1 MFSEHVQS
9 RSAQRETTRREVLY
23 AAEAL
28 FHAQGFKA
36 TTVRQIAARAGVSI
50 GTVMA
55 AGDKDSLLVEAMDR
69 RIRLMHQERMLPE
82 TGFLA
87 MKAGGNAPEMV
98 AALVQPFMALFA
110 ADLDLA
116 REYGAVLMRGRQE
129 SEVFGS
135 LARQLKG
142 EFEQAYKLF
151 GLGRQAARAAATA
164 THLAY
169 LGVLLA
175 WAAGA
180 CSQQT
185 AVAQLK
191 ESVGA
196 LMGAGAGQP

>member
-1 MFSEHVQS
+1 MFSERV
-9 RSAQRETTRREVLY
+9 RPREAQRQATRQDVLD

-28 FHAQGFKA
+28 FHTEGFKA
-36 TTVRQIAARAGVSI
+36 TTVRRIAAGAGVSI

-69 RIRLMHQERMLPE
+69 RIRLMHQARMIPE

-98 AALVQPFMALFA
+98 AALVQPFMQLFA
-110 ADLDLA
+110 EDLDLA
-116 REYGAVLMRGRQE
+116 REYGAVLMRGRHQ

-135 LARQLKG
+135 LALQLKS

-151 GLGRQAARAAATA
+151 GLGRQAARTAATA

-169 LGVLLA
+169 LGILLS
-175 WAAGA
+175 WSAGA
-180 CSQQT
+180 FGQED
-185 AVAQLK
+185 ALVQLK
-191 ESVGA
+191 ESVAA
-196 LMGAGAGQP
+196 LMGEGDGRS